1 MKLKLLASLLLAAS
15 LGTTLLACGSSEA
28 EDEAWRSRVIEDYV
42 HGQEAYYAWPDGSV
56 KATDED
62 GYVLIEE
69 FSEDS
74 SYRTSEKYSY
84 ASADDPL
91 ATYAAAGQVEADL
104 LKYSLRKNVLLCV
117 YSSDD
122 YLLNINFGRYPDAT
136 EQANNRAEEKI
147 DELAA
152 AAKGFA
158 ARNKDAWLEGFKA
171 DILAKYGDSYSD
183 ATYDPAEPETRI
195 CVTLLPDWHLDSG
208 DEEWRQGFDEWWQR
222 CSDSITLY
230 TGTDVQLELVSSD
243 TGEVEQ
249 TYLSQAWGYVYDP
262 ANSPHE

>member
-1 MKLKLLASLLLAAS
+1 MKPKLLILLLLAAAF
-15 LGTTLLACGSSEA
+15 GTSLLACGSSEA

-42 HGQEAYYAWPDGSV
+42 HGQETYYAWPDGSV

-84 ASADDPL
+84 ANADDPL

-117 YSSDD
+117 YSSDG
-122 YLLNINFGRYPDAT
+122 YLLSINFGRYLDAAN
-136 EQANNRAEEKI
+136 QANNRAEEKI
-147 DELAA
+147 DELTAA
-152 AAKGFA
+152 ATNFV
-158 ARNKDAWLEGFKA
+158 ARNKEAWFEGFKA
-171 DILAKYGDSYSD
+171 DTLAKYVDSYSNVTFD
-183 ATYDPAEPETRI
+183 SAETETRI
-195 CVTLLPDWHLDSG
+195 YITLSSGCNLDSS
-208 DEEWRQGFDEWWQR
+208 DEEWRRGFDEWWQR

-230 TGTDVQLELVSSD
+230 TGTDVRLELISSD

-249 TYLSQAWGYVYDP
+249 TYLSQAWGYVYES
-262 ANSPHE
+262 NE

>member
-1 MKLKLLASLLLAAS
+1 MKPKLLILLLIAAA
-15 LGTTLLACGSSEA
+15 LGTSLLACGSSEA
-28 EDEAWRSRVIEDYV
+28 EDEAWRTRVIEDYV

-84 ASADDPL
+84 ANADDPL

-104 LKYSLRKNVLLCV
+104 LKYSLRKSVLLCV
-117 YSSDD
+117 YSSDG
-122 YLLNINFGRYPDAT
+122 YLLSINFGRYLDAT

-147 DELAA
+147 DELTAA
-152 AAKGFA
+152 ATGFA
-158 ARNKDAWLEGFKA
+158 ASNKEAWLEGFKA
-171 DILAKYGDSYSD
+171 DILAKYGDSYSNV
-183 ATYDPAEPETRI
+183 TFDPTETDTRI
-195 CVTLLPDWHLDSG
+195 CITLSDWHLDSD
-208 DEEWRQGFDEWWQR
+208 DEQWRQEFDEWWQR

-230 TGTDVQLELVSSD
+230 TGTDVRLEFVSSD

-249 TYLSQAWGYVYDP
+249 TYLSQAWGYVYES
-262 ANSPHE
+262 NE

>member
-1 MKLKLLASLLLAAS
+1 MKPNAFVLLAFSVV
-15 LGTTLLACGSSEA
+15 LGCALSGCDSSEA

-42 HGQEAYYAWPDGSV
+42 YGQEAYYAWPDGSV

-74 SYRTSEKYSY
+74 SYRTSEKYSN

-117 YSSDD
+117 YSSDG
-122 YLLNINFGRYPDAT
+122 YLLSINFGRYLDAT
-136 EQANNRAEEKI
+136 DQANNRAEEKI
-147 DELAA
+147 DELTAA
-152 AAKGFA
+152 ATGFA
-158 ARNKDAWLEGFKA
+158 ARSKEAWLEGFKA
-171 DILAKYGDSYSD
+171 DVLAKYGDSYSNV
-183 ATYDPAEPETRI
+183 TYDPTETETRI
-195 CVTLLPDWHLDSG
+195 CITLSDWHLDSD
-208 DEEWRQGFDEWWQR
+208 DEMWRRGFDEWWQR

-230 TGTDVQLELVSSD
+230 TGTDVRLEFVSSD

-249 TYLSQAWGYVYDP
+249 TYLSQVWGYVY
-262 ANSPHE
+262 ASNENSHE